1 METISKQ
8 NNFIEKISWLFVN
21 LFPLYGV
28 WTQGWTFFLVMYI
41 FWFETLIVTF
51 FNTIKIL
58 LSQGRILEDGGV
70 LRGEA
75 VERTRRLGEALRYF
89 IIRLVMFFFYMIFII
104 VFVGLG
110 IGFEDNMNRA
120 SVRDMATSLY
130 FTNNTFNLAIFSF
143 LSLSLY
149 QFLKKFILNQRFR
162 ISKPEDFSNYFDYR
176 MITVHITLIVG
187 VFLGKFLVAHFG
199 SQSPL
204 VMPLVVT
211 FFVVIKIIFE
221 NIAQY
226 FPSDK

>member
-1 METISKQ
+1 MENTRKES
-8 NNFIEKISWLFVN
+8 NMIEKIVWFFIN

-41 FWFETLIVTF
+41 FWFETLIVSF
-51 FNTIKIL
+51 FNTLKIL
-58 LSQGRILEDGGV
+58 LSQGRTLEAGV

-75 VERTRRLGEALRYF
+75 IALTSRLGEGLKYF
-89 IIRLVMFFFYMIFII
+89 IIRMMIFFFYMIFII

-110 IGFEDNMNRA
+110 FDNDNKVREA
-120 SVRDMATSLY
+120 SVLDMATALY
-130 FTNNTFNLAIFSF
+130 FKNGTFNLAIISFFSI
-143 LSLSLY
+143 SLY
-149 QFLKKFILNQRFR
+149 QFLKKFVLNQRFLV
-162 ISKPEDFSNYFDYR
+162 SKPEEFSVYFDYR

-187 VFLGKFLVAHFG
+187 VFLGKFLVARFG

-211 FFVVIKIIFE
+211 FFVIVKIIFE

-226 FPSDK
+226 VQSDK